1 MKNFIRELFFDNIE
15 PQTNIYKENKKLSKN
30 MDIVV
35 DREKQLNQKLTG
47 DEKQLFTDYVEAWSE
62 VSVIFEEENF
72 VRGFRMGA
80 KFAYDT
86 FTD

>member
-35 DREKQLNQKLTG
+35 ERENRRRELRQ
-47 DEKQLFTDYVEAWSE
+47 
-62 VSVIFEEENF
+62 
-72 VRGFRMGA
+72 VRPLPYRHQAHLPAAGEDHRWQSGA
-80 KFAYDT
+80 GGSRSP
-86 FTD
+86 